1 MQETVRRV
9 EPIAAGNLASLE
21 TLVTA
26 AQCGV
31 TYTEYA
37 SKLRALTILDCPKKA
52 QIGVYEKRLKPGT
65 PPHQLTTVLP
75 TAILKSCKTEIAIF
89 QNGWKSDHGTPMP
102 QHGLTVK
109 YGTIFYE
116 VKMLNAMRRWHE
128 AITNFEVIEAAIKW
142 VNTCDLCQWT
152 TGETYWSEGLM
163 HLDEVASH
171 LRALNVLDEKFW
183 ITSLYHTSCVEERC
197 IDFMVSSILARNRD
211 VGSIFTIPANIFR
224 LPVYSTEEISALDV

>member
-31 TYTEYA
+31 KYKEYA

-109 YGTIFYE
+109 YGTIIYE
-116 VKMLNAMRRWHE
+116 VKTLNAMRRWHE
-128 AITNFEVIEAAIKW
+128 AITNFEVIEAAIKR
-142 VNTCDLCQWT
+142 DIL
-152 TGETYWSEGLM
+152 GEGLM

-197 IDFMVSSILARNRD
+197 IDFMVSSMLARNRD